1 MAHHQIQKEEISDG
15 DDAGGKRKAA
25 MSQVKTKSEE
35 PIQRE
40 IDGNGREADEHRQM
54 TFVERVKRRREHFV
68 RGISSKTDC
77 IKTKRS
83 RRLNRGFLREAAML
97 VNQVNDRFS

>member
-1 MAHHQIQKEEISDG
+1 
-15 DDAGGKRKAA
+15 

-35 PIQRE
+35 SIQGK
-40 IDGNGREADEHRQM
+40 IDGDGREADEHRQM

-68 RGISSKTDC
+68 RGISGETDG
-77 IKTKRS
+77 IKTERS

-97 VNQVNDRFS
+97 VNQVNDRFSQNDKPNRSGNRKQ